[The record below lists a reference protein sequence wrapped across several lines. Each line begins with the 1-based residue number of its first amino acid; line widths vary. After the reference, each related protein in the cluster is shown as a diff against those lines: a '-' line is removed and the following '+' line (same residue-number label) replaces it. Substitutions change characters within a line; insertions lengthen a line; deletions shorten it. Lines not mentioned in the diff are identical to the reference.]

1 LLIIYYLII
10 ITLSMTDFKVRCP
23 SRILSSCG
31 TGVHYDDS
39 ITQLGTNH
47 VQGAIEA
54 LFDAGIEGPQGP
66 AGPQGDQG
74 LQGPQGAQG
83 PQGTSVDP
91 NIGLGFYAFS
101 EDNMTVGGTSGLG
114 AFTTSLAVFANDTA
128 GMYSQGGMGGY
139 NGAVAT
145 TPWAGYW
152 DITAWVVVHDQ
163 QLSTSNKVSVSLR
176 IRLHDNNDPNSS
188 DVTIALAN
196 DEIPGDVG
204 SPSVDFTV
212 TAAANHVFIPAN
224 RAITLILGRSLTSP
238 SNANVTGGFGMTF
251 VQAA

>member
-1 LLIIYYLII
+1 
-10 ITLSMTDFKVRCP
+10 MTDFKVRCP

-54 LFDAGIEGPQGP
+54 LFDIGIEGPQGP

-91 NIGLGFYAFS
+91 NIGKGFYAFS
-101 EDNMTVGGTSGLG
+101 DDFTVGG
-114 AFTTSLAVFANDTA
+114 VH
-128 GMYSQGGMGGY
+128 GMGGLSTSSYTFTNDTEGMYHPGLGSY
-139 NGAVAT
+139 NGAVAI

-152 DITAWVVVHDQ
+152 DIVSWAEVQ
-163 QLSTSNKVSVSLR
+163 QSIATGSTVLVDLI
-176 IRLHDNNDPNSS
+176 IRLHDTNDPDSS
-188 DVTIALAN
+188 FVIFAKDSHSK
-196 DEIPGDVG
+196 PGNIESG
-204 SPSVDFTV
+204 GQLFSV
-212 TAAANHVFIPAN
+212 TAVANHVFIPAN
-224 RAITLILGRSLTSP
+224 RAVTILLSRSLTSP
-238 SNANVTGGFGMTF
+238 SNADTIGGFGMTF
-251 VQAA
+251 VQSA